1 MLYKL
6 FERCEF
12 MGTKVNND
20 IFEFSL
26 EDTYEDTSL
35 PIPPLTLETTE
46 NSTVKKEVNHSNIK
60 DVIGIKNNYQYS
72 YLGIAQDF
80 INDAK
85 KYVNFSY
92 DEATFIAFMSY
103 WPTYSSMTE
112 PQRNWYFY
120 WRNKVRKGL
129 YPDTD
134 LSYIFI
140 HIYELI
146 NNIGVKDAD
155 DSCSQLCLLWL
166 NYRERYPKL
175 DRYLTDWVTDYIL
188 LNKCSINAAMA
199 LHNVTGGHLF
209 NCSVDFLLPFYIDS
223 TLDRLPLELIYQLSY
238 YTNLPRS
245 SFYKGIGKALMNEY
259 IPKVLQVLDAALK
272 KNTGLGIFDK
282 LKPSKTE
289 SILRYPF
296 KSAIYFCKENA
307 PIIIEVLPY
316 SKHFPLKTFITGVL
330 KCSENKLRELTGVSG
345 RLKNFSIDIAAK
357 NIIEQYLAKE
367 YSNKISELTRVE
379 VKLDEEKLSRLTE
392 DSNSI
397 RTTLLSDITLEEASQ
412 VDTTLEANPISTIYR
427 DKNKEV
433 SSLHTLPA
441 LSSMSAE
448 WRDFYSALQSY
459 HISALEVIL
468 SSCEVSERLNKICK
482 DNFTMQELLIDSIN
496 EVALETIGDIIILP
510 DVKPPCFIE
519 EHYEFIK
526 KLFI

>member
-1 MLYKL
+1 
-6 FERCEF
+6 
-12 MGTKVNND
+12 MGSKVNDD

-26 EDTYEDTSL
+26 GEASEDTAL
-35 PIPPLTLETTE
+35 PIPPIALEE
-46 NSTVKKEVNHSNIK
+46 VKNSSARKETIPSNIQE
-60 DVIGIKNNYQYS
+60 VIDIKNNFEYS
-72 YLGIAQDF
+72 YSGIAKDF
-80 INDAK
+80 VNDAK
-85 KYVNFSY
+85 KYVNFFCA
-92 DEATFIAFMSY
+92 DATLISFMSY

-120 WRNKVRKGL
+120 WRNQVRKGF

-166 NYRERYPKL
+166 NYRERYPRL

-188 LNKCSINAAMA
+188 LNKCSIDAAMA

-209 NCSVDFLLPFYIDS
+209 NCSVDLLLPFYIDS

-245 SFYKGIGKALMNEY
+245 SFYKGIGKALMDEY
-259 IPKVLQVLDAALK
+259 IPKVLQILDVALK

-282 LKPSKTE
+282 LKPAKTE

-296 KSAIYFCKENA
+296 KSAVYFCKENA

-345 RLKNFSIDIAAK
+345 RLKNFSIDIPAK

-367 YSNKISELTRVE
+367 HSNKINELTKVE
-379 VKLDEEKLSRLTE
+379 VKLDEEKLSKLAE
-392 DSNSI
+392 DSKSI
-397 RTTLLSDITLEEASQ
+397 RTTLLSDIASEEASQ

-427 DKNKEV
+427 EKNKEV
-433 SSLHTLPA
+433 ASLHTSQA

-448 WRDFYSALQSY
+448 WSDFYSALQPY
-459 HISALEVIL
+459 HISALEIIL
-468 SSCEVSERLNKICK
+468 SSCDVSERLNKICE
-482 DNFTMQELLIDSIN
+482 DNFIMQELLIDSIN
-496 EVALETIGDIIILP
+496 EAALETIGDIIILP

-519 EHYEFIK
+519 EYYEFIK